1 MNQNEILMNMFASLV
16 QQAITNKAQQWKT
29 LPPDQK
35 EALEKMLDA
44 IHTLIE
50 NKKKISGEYQ
60 KQVFDAMVLQI
71 ATETGFGRI

>member
-16 QQAITNKAQQWKT
+16 QQAIINKAQQWKP

-60 KQVFDAMVLQI
+60 IQVFDAMVLQI
-71 ATETGFGRI
+71 ATETGFGKM

>member
-16 QQAITNKAQQWKT
+16 QQAIINKAQQWKP

-60 KQVFDAMVLQI
+60 IQVFVTMVLQI
-71 ATETGFGRI
+71 ATETGFGKM